1 MWPHSLEIC
10 VLSRR
15 HLFNDI
21 SFFDLRSINNMVDL
35 HIESEQSY
43 FSLILDETIDIL
55 ELLVLIVLTADG
67 AYLELISNISL
78 TDNIFSFLKI
88 LVMNVFLI
96 LSTLMVSSKDVFL
109 ENCTVC
115 LLYSELDLGRLSSLQ
130 MVAPVA
136 DNSVLFWLVNKNN
149 FSMNHWFIRVSLVL
163 EAPQ

>member
-21 SFFDLRSINNMVDL
+21 SFLDLRSINNIVDL
-35 HIESEQSY
+35 HVESEQSCL
-43 FSLILDETIDIL
+43 SLVLDETIDIF

-67 AYLELISNISL
+67 AYLELISSISL
-78 TDNIFSFLKI
+78 ADNIFSFLEI

-109 ENCTVC
+109 KSLTVGLYQSEN
-115 LLYSELDLGRLSSLQ
+115 DLCRFSSL
-130 MVAPVA
+130 
-136 DNSVLFWLVNKNN
+136 
-149 FSMNHWFIRVSLVL
+149 
-163 EAPQ
+163 